1 MTYHSLLVHLDN
13 DRRAEARIAYALRV
27 ARELGC
33 RIVGAAPTGSVPL
46 DTQASIGTSASLADF
61 ADAVWM
67 ALDERAQAARER
79 FEKACRKAGV
89 ESPESVV
96 EHADKAQ
103 SLVRLSHCSDIVVL
117 SQAEPDAPD
126 FTGAR
131 DLVADV
137 ILQSARPSIVLPF
150 VLGIGLAMAVRT
162 QFGVPDR
169 LLWPFALFVGLSL
182 SITAFPV
189 LVRIVDEHAL
199 STTRLGTVAIAC
211 AALDDVTAWIVLAL
225 VTAFARADTA
235 SATASRMPRPNMSSA
250 RGRISAAAPGPS
262 SPWSRTQSSSPR
274 TIVTGRP
281 ASLVLTSS
289 AAPAI
294 SSATAGAVTVSGFP
308 NPSRPPARLCI
319 GASPAHPIATST

>member
-150 VLGIGLAMAVRT
+150 AGTFDTVASRVVVAWDDSRAAVRAIADALPLLRLAREVQVVT
-162 QFGVPDR
+162 WERASSTADAGLPARQQGLRRWLGTHGVAAELR
-169 LLWPFALFVGLSL
+169 VARTGLSL
-182 SITAFPV
+182 TEALLSRASDFDADLVVMGAYGHQRWTERLLGGMTQGVLAAMTVPV
-189 LVRIVDEHAL
+189 L
-199 STTRLGTVAIAC
+199 
-211 AALDDVTAWIVLAL
+211 
-225 VTAFARADTA
+225 
-235 SATASRMPRPNMSSA
+235 MS
-250 RGRISAAAPGPS
+250 
-262 SPWSRTQSSSPR
+262 
-274 TIVTGRP
+274 
-281 ASLVLTSS
+281 
-289 AAPAI
+289 
-294 SSATAGAVTVSGFP
+294 
-308 NPSRPPARLCI
+308 
-319 GASPAHPIATST
+319 H

>member
-61 ADAVWM
+61 AEAVWM
-67 ALDERAQAARER
+67 ALEVRAQAARER

-150 VLGIGLAMAVRT
+150 AGTFDTVASRVVVAWDDSRAAVRAIADALPLLRLAREVQVVT
-162 QFGVPDR
+162 WERASSTADAGLPARQQGLRRWLDAHGVAAELR
-169 LLWPFALFVGLSL
+169 VARTGLSL
-182 SITAFPV
+182 TEALLSRASDFDADLVVMGAYGHQRWTERLLGGMTQGVLAAMTVPV
-189 LVRIVDEHAL
+189 L
-199 STTRLGTVAIAC
+199 
-211 AALDDVTAWIVLAL
+211 
-225 VTAFARADTA
+225 
-235 SATASRMPRPNMSSA
+235 MS
-250 RGRISAAAPGPS
+250 
-262 SPWSRTQSSSPR
+262 
-274 TIVTGRP
+274 
-281 ASLVLTSS
+281 
-289 AAPAI
+289 
-294 SSATAGAVTVSGFP
+294 
-308 NPSRPPARLCI
+308 
-319 GASPAHPIATST
+319 H

>member
-61 ADAVWM
+61 AEAVWM

-126 FTGAR
+126 FTAAR

-150 VLGIGLAMAVRT
+150 AGTFDTVASRVVVAWDDSRAAVRAIADALPLLRLAREVQVVT
-162 QFGVPDR
+162 WERASSTADAGLPARQQGLRRWLDAHGVAAELR
-169 LLWPFALFVGLSL
+169 VARTGLSL
-182 SITAFPV
+182 TEALLSRASDFDADLVVMGAYGHQRWTERLLGGMTQGVLAAMTVPV
-189 LVRIVDEHAL
+189 L
-199 STTRLGTVAIAC
+199 
-211 AALDDVTAWIVLAL
+211 
-225 VTAFARADTA
+225 
-235 SATASRMPRPNMSSA
+235 MS
-250 RGRISAAAPGPS
+250 
-262 SPWSRTQSSSPR
+262 
-274 TIVTGRP
+274 
-281 ASLVLTSS
+281 
-289 AAPAI
+289 
-294 SSATAGAVTVSGFP
+294 
-308 NPSRPPARLCI
+308 
-319 GASPAHPIATST
+319 H

>member
-126 FTGAR
+126 FTAAR

-150 VLGIGLAMAVRT
+150 AGTFDTVASRVVVAWDDSRAAVRAIADALPLLRLAREVQVVT
-162 QFGVPDR
+162 WERASSTADAGLPARQQGLRRWLDAHGVAAELR
-169 LLWPFALFVGLSL
+169 VARTGLSL
-182 SITAFPV
+182 TEALLSRASDFDADLVVMGAYGHQRWTERLLGGMTQGVLAAMTVPV
-189 LVRIVDEHAL
+189 L
-199 STTRLGTVAIAC
+199 
-211 AALDDVTAWIVLAL
+211 
-225 VTAFARADTA
+225 
-235 SATASRMPRPNMSSA
+235 MS
-250 RGRISAAAPGPS
+250 
-262 SPWSRTQSSSPR
+262 
-274 TIVTGRP
+274 
-281 ASLVLTSS
+281 
-289 AAPAI
+289 
-294 SSATAGAVTVSGFP
+294 
-308 NPSRPPARLCI
+308 
-319 GASPAHPIATST
+319 H

>member
-150 VLGIGLAMAVRT
+150 AGTFDTVASRVVVAWDDSRAAVRAIADALPLLRLAREVQVVT
-162 QFGVPDR
+162 WERASSTADAGLPARQQGLRRWLDTHGVAAELR
-169 LLWPFALFVGLSL
+169 VARTGLSL
-182 SITAFPV
+182 TEALLSRASDFDADLVVMGAYGHQRWTERLLGGMTQGVLAAMTVPV
-189 LVRIVDEHAL
+189 L
-199 STTRLGTVAIAC
+199 
-211 AALDDVTAWIVLAL
+211 
-225 VTAFARADTA
+225 
-235 SATASRMPRPNMSSA
+235 MS
-250 RGRISAAAPGPS
+250 
-262 SPWSRTQSSSPR
+262 
-274 TIVTGRP
+274 
-281 ASLVLTSS
+281 
-289 AAPAI
+289 
-294 SSATAGAVTVSGFP
+294 
-308 NPSRPPARLCI
+308 
-319 GASPAHPIATST
+319 H

>member
-150 VLGIGLAMAVRT
+150 AGTFDTVASRVVVAWDDSRAAVRAIADALPLLRLARDVQVVT
-162 QFGVPDR
+162 WERASSTADAGLPARQQGLRRWLGTHGVAAELR
-169 LLWPFALFVGLSL
+169 VARTGLSL
-182 SITAFPV
+182 TEALLSRASDFDADLVVMGAYGHQRWTERLLGGMTQGVLAAMTVPV
-189 LVRIVDEHAL
+189 L
-199 STTRLGTVAIAC
+199 
-211 AALDDVTAWIVLAL
+211 
-225 VTAFARADTA
+225 
-235 SATASRMPRPNMSSA
+235 MS
-250 RGRISAAAPGPS
+250 
-262 SPWSRTQSSSPR
+262 
-274 TIVTGRP
+274 
-281 ASLVLTSS
+281 
-289 AAPAI
+289 
-294 SSATAGAVTVSGFP
+294 
-308 NPSRPPARLCI
+308 
-319 GASPAHPIATST
+319 H

>member
-150 VLGIGLAMAVRT
+150 AGTFDTVASRVVVAWDDSRAAVRAIADALPLLRLAREVQVVT
-162 QFGVPDR
+162 WERASSTADAGLPARQQGLRRWLDAHGVAAELR
-169 LLWPFALFVGLSL
+169 VARTGLSL
-182 SITAFPV
+182 TEALLSRASDFDADLVVMGAYGHQRWTERLLGGMTQGVLAAMTVPV
-189 LVRIVDEHAL
+189 L
-199 STTRLGTVAIAC
+199 
-211 AALDDVTAWIVLAL
+211 
-225 VTAFARADTA
+225 
-235 SATASRMPRPNMSSA
+235 MS
-250 RGRISAAAPGPS
+250 
-262 SPWSRTQSSSPR
+262 
-274 TIVTGRP
+274 
-281 ASLVLTSS
+281 
-289 AAPAI
+289 
-294 SSATAGAVTVSGFP
+294 
-308 NPSRPPARLCI
+308 
-319 GASPAHPIATST
+319 H